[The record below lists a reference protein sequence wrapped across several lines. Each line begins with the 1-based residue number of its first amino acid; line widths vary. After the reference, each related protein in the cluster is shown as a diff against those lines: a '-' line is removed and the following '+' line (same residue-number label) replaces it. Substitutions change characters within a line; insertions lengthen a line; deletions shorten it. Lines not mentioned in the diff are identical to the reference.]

1 MKNINMAEMFTGDEI
16 ISSAASVLKGGHY
29 INGNENK
36 EFEKE
41 FAKFCETDYSVTV
54 NSGTNA
60 LILALASLKV
70 GPGDEVIM
78 PSHTFIATANAAMYL
93 GAKPVFAEINGNN
106 YTIDPDS
113 AASLVTENTKVII
126 HVHIYGHP
134 CDMDEINKIAGEN
147 GLKVIEDSCQAHGAE
162 YKGRKAGSLGDIGA
176 FSFFP
181 SKNMT
186 VAGDGGALTTDSEE
200 IYSYSAAIRN
210 QGRKPGEKYHHSYQG
225 MNLRLSEV
233 HAAIGRV
240 QLRYLEDWNNRRRD
254 NAAYYNDVL
263 GEIDGIITPEEE
275 RWAKAVYHQYVIRVN
290 DRDSLSEYLKERG
303 ISTGVHYP
311 VPAHLQPFILEK
323 YGKYELGITEK
334 TCNKIL
340 SIPVHP
346 WLTEEEREYIT
357 DNIAEYF
364 RK

>member
-1 MKNINMAEMFTGDEI
+1 MKKINMAEMFTDDEV
-16 ISSAASVLKGGHY
+16 ISSAASVLRGGHY
-29 INGNENK
+29 INGEENRT
-36 EFEKE
+36 FEKE
-41 FAKFCETDYSVTV
+41 FAEFCETDYSVTV

-78 PSHTFIATANAAMYL
+78 PSHTFIATANAAMFL
-93 GAKPVFAEINGNN
+93 GAKPVFAEINENN
-106 YTIDPDS
+106 YTIDPES
-113 AASLVTENTKVII
+113 AASLVTENTKAVIP
-126 HVHIYGHP
+126 VHLYGHP
-134 CDMDEINKIAGEN
+134 CDMDRINKIAEEN
-147 GLKVIEDSCQAHGAE
+147 DLKVIEDSCQAHGAE
-162 YKGRKAGSLGDIGA
+162 YKGRRAGSLGDIGA

-186 VAGDGGALTTDSEE
+186 VAGDGGALTTNSEE
-200 IYSYSAAIRN
+200 MYSYASAIRN
-210 QGRKPGEKYHHSYQG
+210 QGRRPGEKYHHSYQG

-240 QLRYLEDWNNRRRD
+240 QLKHLDDWNNRRRD
-254 NAAYYNDVL
+254 NAGYYTDVL
-263 GEIDGIITPEEE
+263 GDIDGIITPKEEK
-275 RWAKAVYHQYVIRVN
+275 WAKAVYHQYVIRV
-290 DRDSLSEYLKERG
+290 DERDSLAEFLKERG

-323 YGKYELGITEK
+323 YGKSEIGITKKVCDE
-334 TCNKIL
+334 IL

-346 WLTEEEREYIT
+346 WLTGEEREYIT
-357 DNIAEYF
+357 DNITEYF